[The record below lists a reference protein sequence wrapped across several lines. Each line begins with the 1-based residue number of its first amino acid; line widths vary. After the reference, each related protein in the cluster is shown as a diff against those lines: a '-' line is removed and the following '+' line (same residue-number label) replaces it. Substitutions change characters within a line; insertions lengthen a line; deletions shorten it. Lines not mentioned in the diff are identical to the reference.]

1 MQKIKIIQ
9 EQEHI
14 QNNDN
19 KFNNKMDLGLTDKV
33 CMVTAASKGLGRAS
47 ALALAMNGAC
57 VCISSRTEK
66 DIQAAAKM
74 IAEKTGKPEN
84 ILALSADITEQE
96 GIDKVY
102 DAMIAKW
109 GRCDILVSNCGG
121 K

>member
-19 KFNNKMDLGLTDKV
+19 KFNKKMDLGLTDKV

-74 IAEKTGKPEN
+74 IAEKTGKLN
-84 ILALSADITEQE
+84 DQRALKDLQGLYWNSLHLI
-96 GIDKVY
+96 I
-102 DAMIAKW
+102 
-109 GRCDILVSNCGG
+109 
-121 K
+121 

>member
-1 MQKIKIIQ
+1 
-9 EQEHI
+9 
-14 QNNDN
+14 
-19 KFNNKMDLGLTDKV
+19 
-33 CMVTAASKGLGRAS
+33 
-47 ALALAMNGAC
+47 
-57 VCISSRTEK
+57 
-66 DIQAAAKM
+66 M

>member
-1 MQKIKIIQ
+1 MFFLKNLEKIFYKFFNYLII
-9 EQEHI
+9 I
-14 QNNDN
+14 SLYYLYAQNSYS
-19 KFNNKMDLGLTDKV
+19 T
-33 CMVTAASKGLGRAS
+33 
-47 ALALAMNGAC
+47 
-57 VCISSRTEK
+57 
-66 DIQAAAKM
+66 
-74 IAEKTGKPEN
+74 EN